1 MNPSDDP
8 ALSSGPQN
16 NDNDEDDTNNDPS
29 SNEFQNLFHDA
40 SSSENN
46 NNNSSA
52 SGTNMQLEPGGYE
65 VSTNGQW
72 TSSDGMGINER
83 RLQQLLFPNEQQQQ
97 QGRELGIMDA
107 AVPPLPPPLD
117 STNNGEHGGQ
127 QQQREEA
134 IVVVGEIIGPQP
146 QQQQQEEEVEQ
157 ETTGVPVETIQLWEE
172 VAYGLE
178 KNQTGELSTL
188 LFCLQV
194 AGLLFIILLGGR
206 GDDLYLPLLS
216 QGFMSCP
223 LLPFTIQ
230 QYL

>member
-1 MNPSDDP
+1 MPTMNPSDDP
-8 ALSSGPQN
+8 ALSSGPPN

-40 SSSENN
+40 SSSEA
-46 NNNSSA
+46 NNST

-83 RLQQLLFPNEQQQQ
+83 RLQQLLFPNEQQ

-146 QQQQQEEEVEQ
+146 QQQQEEEVEQ

-216 QGFMSCP
+216 QGFM
-223 LLPFTIQ
+223 
-230 QYL
+230 